1 MVMPLVSNHSS
12 RKLSDNT
19 SRFNE
24 CGPKV
29 RLTEVH
35 PAEALYRS
43 FAAAATE
50 ATDRVK
56 AFQAHMKSDAVKTIL
71 EHASESR
78 KAQSGGIEPWRVT
91 AHPDWLEGTKHSSGE
106 GLNGAKSSPKASVDD
121 ATDEAKTEQNEQKAL
136 KLFSD
141 AHPSVRLTTRIN
153 ERTTPATRSYQV
165 L

>member
-1 MVMPLVSNHSS
+1 MVMPLVSDHPS

-24 CGPKV
+24 VGLKV

-71 EHASESR
+71 EHAAASR

-91 AHPDWLEGTKHSSGE
+91 EHPDWLEGTKHPSGE
-106 GLNGAKSSPKASVDD
+106 GPNGAKSSPTASIDET
-121 ATDEAKTEQNEQKAL
+121 TDEAKTEQNEQEAL

-141 AHPSVRLTTRIN
+141 AHPSVRLIIRIN
-153 ERTTPATRSYQV
+153 ERTTPVTRSYQV